1 MGIEIRQDTFTEEDF
16 DRFNEKIRDNLHA
29 LQQLLDQ
36 PGFGVGEDSLGA
48 ELEFYLVDQGGD
60 PAPCNEAILKAA
72 SNPQLTPELNRFNL
86 EYNLKP
92 HAFTGSPFTA
102 FEQELHQAIATTN
115 NFSAQQGAQLLPIG
129 ILPTAQLGQFGA
141 HMMTDQ
147 PRYRAMDNALRRLRG
162 APFEVHIDGKPPLNL
177 SWDDVTL
184 EGANTSFQLHW
195 RLNPDQFANSFNA
208 VQLVTPVAL
217 ALAANSPLLFGHEL
231 WQETRIA
238 LFKQSIDCRDENH
251 AQRKYPP
258 RVYFG
263 NGWLRQGALELFAS
277 TVALFPPIMPVLHQ
291 EDPLQ
296 ALAQGKLPEL
306 HELKLHQGST
316 WPWNRAIYDHHDG
329 GHVRM
334 EMRAL
339 PAGPSLQDMSATGAF
354 ILGSALALR
363 DSMPDRT
370 NLLPFKFAEHN
381 FYRAAQ
387 HGLDAILLW
396 PSSSQIKVVEYE
408 VLELARRLVPMAE
421 DALQQAGMDHK
432 EAKRLMDNIRD
443 RIRARTNGAQWQLRV
458 LHKLVATGLNA
469 VAARHQML
477 ERYRQNF
484 YSNQTISQ
492 WSESL

>member
-1 MGIEIRQDTFTEEDF
+1 MGIEIGQDTFSQQDF
-16 DRFNEKIRDNLHA
+16 DRFNDKIRANLHA

-36 PGFGVGEDSLGA
+36 PGFGIGADSLGA
-48 ELEFYLVDQGGD
+48 ELEFYLVDKQGD
-60 PAPCNEAILKAA
+60 PCPCNEAILKTAG
-72 SNPQLTPELNRFNL
+72 NPQLTPELNRFNL
-86 EYNLKP
+86 EYNLNP
-92 HAFTGSPFTA
+92 HPFKGAPFKA
-102 FEQELHQAIATTN
+102 FEQELQQAIADTN
-115 NFSAQQGAQLLPIG
+115 RIAAQQGAQLLPIG
-129 ILPTAQLGQFGA
+129 ILPTVTLAQFG
-141 HMMTDQ
+141 HQMMTDQ
-147 PRYRAMDNALRRLRG
+147 PRYRAMDNALRRMRG

-177 SWDDVTL
+177 TWDDVTL

-195 RLNPDQFANSFNA
+195 RLNPDQFADSFNA
-208 VQLVTPVAL
+208 VQLVTPIAL

-277 TVALFPPIMPVLHQ
+277 TVALFPPIMPVLHE

-296 ALAQGKLPEL
+296 RLAQGELPQL

-334 EMRAL
+334 EIRAL

-354 ILGSALALR
+354 LLGSAIALR

-387 HGLDAILLW
+387 HGLDAVMLW

-421 DALQQAGMDHK
+421 DALQQAGMAHS

-443 RIRARTNGAQWQLRV
+443 RIQARTNGAQWQLSI
-458 LHKLVATGLNA
+458 LHQLQARGLNPEDA
-469 VAARHQML
+469 THQML
-477 ERYRQNF
+477 EHYRQHF
-484 YSNQTISQ
+484 YSQQSVSQ
-492 WSESL
+492 WSNTI

>member
-1 MGIEIRQDTFTEEDF
+1 MGIEIRQDQFTAEDY

-29 LQQLLDQ
+29 LQQLLEQ
-36 PGFGVGEDSLGA
+36 PGFGVGADSLGA
-48 ELEFYLVDQGGD
+48 ELEFYLVAPDGQ
-60 PAPCNEAILKAA
+60 PVPCNEAILKAA
-72 SNPQLTPELNRFNL
+72 ANPQLTPELNRFNL
-86 EYNLKP
+86 EYNLRP
-92 HAFTGSPFTA
+92 HSFAGAPFAA
-102 FEQELHQAIATTN
+102 FEQELLQAIRDTN
-115 NFSAQQGAQLLPIG
+115 ACAARYGAELLPIG
-129 ILPTAQLGQFGA
+129 ILPTAQLSQFGS

-162 APFEVHIDGKPPLNL
+162 APFEVHIDGTPPLDL
-177 SWDDVTL
+177 TWDDVTL

-195 RLNPDQFANSFNA
+195 RLNPDQFADSFNA
-208 VQLVTPVAL
+208 VQLVTPIAL

-238 LFKQSIDCRDENH
+238 LFKQSIDCRDESH

-277 TVALFPPIMPVLHQ
+277 TVALFPPIMPVLHA

-296 ALAQGKLPEL
+296 ALARGKRPQL

-339 PAGPSLQDMSATGAF
+339 PAGPSLQDMSASGAF
-354 ILGSALALR
+354 LLGSALALR
-363 DSMPDRT
+363 DSMADRT
-370 NLLPFKFAEHN
+370 SLLPFKFAEHN

-387 HGLDAILLW
+387 HGLDAVLLW

-421 DALQQAGMDHK
+421 DALQTAGMEHR

-443 RIRARTNGAQWQLRV
+443 RLQARTNGAQWQLNM
-458 LHKLVATGLNA
+458 LHRLQASGLD
-469 VAARHQML
+469 AASARQQML
-477 ERYRQNF
+477 QRYRQNF
-484 YSNQTISQ
+484 YSQQPVSQ
-492 WSESL
+492 WSEAL

>member
-1 MGIEIRQDTFTEEDF
+1 MGIEIRQDSFTDEDF
-16 DRFNEKIRDNLHA
+16 ARFNAKIRDNLKA
-29 LQQLLDQ
+29 LEHLLQ
-36 PGFGVGEDSLGA
+36 EPGFGVGEDSLGA
-48 ELEFYLVDQGGD
+48 ELEFYLVDQKGD
-60 PAPCNEAILKAA
+60 PAPCNEAILQAA
-72 SNPQLTPELNRFNL
+72 NNPQLTPELNRFNL

-92 HAFTGSPFTA
+92 QPFRGA
-102 FEQELHQAIATTN
+102 PFSGFEQELKTALASTNKIAG
-115 NFSAQQGAQLLPIG
+115 QQGAQLLPIG
-129 ILPTAQLGQFGA
+129 ILPTVQLNQFGA

-147 PRYRAMDNALRRLRG
+147 PRYRAMDNALRRLRS
-162 APFEVHIDGKPPLNL
+162 APFEVHIDGKPPLDL
-177 SWDDVTL
+177 TWDDVTL

-195 RLNPDQFANSFNA
+195 RLNPDCFANSFNA
-208 VQLVTPVAL
+208 VQLITPIAL

-296 ALAQGKLPEL
+296 DLAQGRLPLL
-306 HELKLHQGST
+306 HELRLHQGST

-334 EMRAL
+334 EVRAL
-339 PAGPSLQDMSATGAF
+339 PAGPSLEDMSATGAF
-354 ILGSALALR
+354 LLGSALALR
-363 DSMPDRT
+363 DSMPDRI

-387 HGLDAILLW
+387 HGLDAVLLW
-396 PSSSQIKVVEYE
+396 PSSSQIKVVEYG
-408 VLELARRLVPMAE
+408 VLELATQLVPMAE
-421 DALQQAGMDHK
+421 DALQRAGMDQA
-432 EAKRLMDNIRD
+432 ETRRLMNNIRD
-443 RIRARTNGAQWQLRV
+443 RIAARTNGAQWQLTL
-458 LHKLVATGLNA
+458 LHKLIASGLSRQEA
-469 VAARHQML
+469 HYQML
-477 ERYRQNF
+477 ARYRQHF
-484 YSNQTISQ
+484 DSNQPVSQ
-492 WSESL
+492 WSTEL